1 MLGNKEVIATVPVKT
16 LEPARQFY
24 EGKLGL
30 ALADERPG
38 VLSFRV
44 GNTFLMVYE
53 SRFAGTNQA
62 TAATWSAGGDID
74 EVVADLKAKG
84 VTFEHYDVPGLTIQ
98 GDLHVNGNMKVAWFK
113 DPDGNIHA
121 VVGI

>member
-1 MLGNKEVIATVPVKT
+1 MKT
-16 LEPARQFY
+16 LEPARQLT

-30 ALADERPG
+30 AIADERPG

-44 GNTFLMVYE
+44 GSTFLIVYE

-62 TAATWSAGGDID
+62 TAATWNAGGDID

-84 VTFEHYDVPGLTIQ
+84 VMFEHYDMPGLTIQ

>member
-1 MLGNKEVIATVPVKT
+1 MLGTKEVIATVPVRA
-16 LEPARQFY
+16 LEAARQFY

-44 GNTFLMVYE
+44 GSTLLLVYQ

-62 TAATWSAGGDID
+62 TAATWNAGGGIE
-74 EVVADLKAKG
+74 EVVAELKSKG
-84 VTFEHYDVPGLTIQ
+84 VTFEHYDMPGLTSR
-98 GDLHVNGNMKVAWFK
+98 GDLHLGENMKVAWFK

-121 VVGI
+121 LVGT